1 MRIKV
6 HSQNDDSQRS
16 EYHLRLLSSSP
27 SSSCPLLQPAAS
39 TSKRV
44 DRIHPQILILLA
56 VGGLALTEVG
66 GLFVVSVNP
75 MGLPWYHRAGLVPV
89 LVSTPGISG
98 ILIASGT
105 GWDIGD
111 SNTVKVVR
119 KEIMMV
125 WVEGSQ

>member
-1 MRIKV
+1 MHIKV

-16 EYHLRLLSSSP
+16 EYHLRLLSSSR

-44 DRIHPQILILLA
+44 DRIPPQILILIA
-56 VGGLALTEVG
+56 VGGLD
-66 GLFVVSVNP
+66 VVSGNP
-75 MGLPWYHRAGLVPV
+75 LGLPWYHRAGLVPV

-105 GWDIGD
+105 GWTIGD
-111 SNTVKVVR
+111 SNIVKVVR

>member
-27 SSSCPLLQPAAS
+27 SSSCPLLQPASS

-66 GLFVVSVNP
+66 GLDVVSVNP
-75 MGLPWYHRAGLVPV
+75 GLHGIIGQDWYLSWSPHPESRAY
-89 LVSTPGISG
+89 
-98 ILIASGT
+98 
-105 GWDIGD
+105 
-111 SNTVKVVR
+111 
-119 KEIMMV
+119 
-125 WVEGSQ
+125 